1 MENIKKKH
9 KRVFV
14 MCGPAGAGKST
25 WVIKQMAPIT
35 DLYISRDNIRF
46 MLLKENDDYFAKEN
60 QVKKMFYDAI
70 ANATSESEWENIF
83 IDATHLTTT
92 ARFKTLMNI
101 ANGVEIIAVS
111 FEVPIETAIERNN
124 QRVGRALVPEKAIRN
139 MYASYKIPAL
149 YEGFREIWHID
160 AAGNIV
166 KERDNNE

>member
-1 MENIKKKH
+1 
-9 KRVFV
+9 
-14 MCGPAGAGKST
+14 
-25 WVIKQMAPIT
+25 
-35 DLYISRDNIRF
+35 
-46 MLLKENDDYFAKEN
+46 
-60 QVKKMFYDAI
+60 
-70 ANATSESEWENIF
+70 
-83 IDATHLTTT
+83 
-92 ARFKTLMNI
+92 MNI

-111 FEVPIETAIERNN
+111 FEVPIETAVERNN